1 MTSTEELALLLEQAL
16 LNRSAEPAF
25 YRALLE
31 AHVYVHAPAHDDSR
45 KLRLIQFIRPDG
57 QTVLP
62 FFSEE
67 AQAQAAWAPGIR
79 ILRYTGRELLEGTRG
94 ATLMLN
100 PNAANCTLYPEEI
113 AALLDE
119 GVVAMV
125 EKFSSDESAKAIS
138 TVECPPAWLLDRLH
152 AVFANLPAVEAAYL
166 AEFRPMD
173 NLDQMTLVIVLAVS
187 PVETE
192 RAARATITAIQAE
205 CEQRRCNVDLT
216 AFDPVYGPPLWIT
229 NEGLEAF
236 YQRQPGDGHDHA
248 NRARAKF
255 SSNRRPSERATS
267 K

>member
-1 MTSTEELALLLEQAL
+1 MTSAQELAQLMDRAL
-16 LNRSAEPAF
+16 LDRSAEPAF
-25 YRALLE
+25 YRALLA

-100 PNAANCTLYPEEI
+100 PNETSCTLYPEEI
-113 AALLDE
+113 AALLDD

-125 EKFSSDESAKAIS
+125 EKFSSDECAKAIS
-138 TVECPPAWLLDRLH
+138 AVPCPPAWLLDPLH
-152 AVFANLPAVEAAYL
+152 AVLASLPAVEAAYL

-173 NLDQMTLVIVLAVS
+173 NLDQVTLVIILAVS
-187 PVETE
+187 QAGTE

-205 CEQRRCNVDLT
+205 CERRRCNVDLT
-216 AFDPVYGPPLWIT
+216 AFDPVNGSPLWIT

-236 YQRQPGDGHDHA
+236 YQRLPAQAAG
-248 NRARAKF
+248 NCQR
-255 SSNRRPSERATS
+255 
-267 K
+267 